1 MEYIKNERKN
11 SVPVIGINDGNKL
24 GVEKTVKIDGSG
36 IFIPFHL
43 NNWKRRHLSWVTQL
57 GQIQFSDGVSLGY
70 KIV

>member
-24 GVEKTVKIDGSG
+24 GVEKTVKINGSG

-43 NNWKRRHLSWVTQL
+43 NNWKRRHLS
-57 GQIQFSDGVSLGY
+57 
-70 KIV
+70 